1 MSMYKSMKSTF
12 VNEYKVRPD
21 IYKQRLVEWSV
32 QAPVAKVEGP
42 TNIARAR
49 ELGYKAKEG
58 VIVIRVRVKGGKKKR
73 ERNWGGRK
81 PSKSGRFFSR
91 TKSIQAIAE
100 ERAARKFLNCEVLNS
115 YFVGSA
121 GSRKFYEVI
130 MLDRAVAAIKADSM
144 YANIIAQ
151 RARAFRGL
159 TSVGKKHRG
168 IAIRSFGT
176 VKARPSVRENIR
188 GPRAMKAPR

>member
-12 VNEYKVRPD
+12 ASEYKIRPD
-21 IYKQRLVEWSV
+21 GYKQRLVEWTT
-32 QAPVAKVEGP
+32 QPPVTKVDGP

-49 ELGYKAKEG
+49 ELGYRAKEG
-58 VIVIRVRVKGGKKKR
+58 VIVVRVQVKGGKKKR

-81 PSKSGRFFSR
+81 PSKSGRFFAR
-91 TKSIQAIAE
+91 AKSIQAIAE
-100 ERAARKFLNCEVLNS
+100 ERAARKFINCEVLNS

-121 GSRKFYEVI
+121 GSRKFYEII
-130 MLDRAVAAIKADSM
+130 MLDRAVPAIKADRV
-144 YANIIAQ
+144 YRDIIAQ

-168 IAIRSFGT
+168 IAIKSFGT

-188 GPRAMKAPR
+188 GRRRI

>member
-12 VNEYKVRPD
+12 VSEYKTRPD
-21 IYKQRLVEWSV
+21 AYKQRLVEWTT
-32 QAPVAKVEGP
+32 QPPVTKVDGP

-58 VIVIRVRVKGGKKKR
+58 VIIIRVQVKGGKKKR
-73 ERNWGGRK
+73 ARNWGGRK

-91 TKSIQAIAE
+91 AKSVQAIAE
-100 ERAARKFLNCEVLNS
+100 ERAARKFINCEVLNS

-130 MLDRAVAAIKADSM
+130 MLDRAVPAIKSDRI
-144 YANIIAQ
+144 YHNIIAQ

-168 IAIRSFGT
+168 IAIKSFGT

-188 GPRAMKAPR
+188 GRRRI

>member
-1 MSMYKSMKSTF
+1 MGMYKSMKNTF
-12 VNEYKVRPD
+12 SQEYKTRPEV
-21 IYKQRLVEWSV
+21 YKNRLVEWGEQPPIV
-32 QAPVAKVEGP
+32 RADKP

-49 ELGYKAKEG
+49 ELGYRAKPG
-58 VIVIRVRVKGGKKKR
+58 VIVVRVRMKGGKKKR

-91 TKSIQAIAE
+91 AKSMQAIAE
-100 ERAARKFLNCEVLNS
+100 ERAARKFQNCEVLNS

-130 MLDRAVAAIKADSM
+130 LLDRASSSITSDPI
-144 YANIIAQ
+144 YRNIIAQ

-159 TSVGKKHRG
+159 TYAGRKHRG
-168 IAIRSFGT
+168 IASSGFGT
-176 VKARPSVRENIR
+176 HALRPSRRQSVR
-188 GPRAMKAPR
+188 GP